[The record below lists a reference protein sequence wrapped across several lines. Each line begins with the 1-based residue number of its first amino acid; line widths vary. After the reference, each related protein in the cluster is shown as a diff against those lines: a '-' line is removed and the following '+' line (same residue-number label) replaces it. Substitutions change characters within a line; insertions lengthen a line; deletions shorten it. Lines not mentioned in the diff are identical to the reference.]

1 MILSCSTRRQ
11 AVQFRALQDACF
23 QTTMGGNNAQAWA
36 VTVSCHCLSSM
47 PPPDSSG
54 ELLAGGVRRVKTLS
68 SRQTVIG
75 PWKGAPGQMEPSN
88 FNLKD
93 QEKGHHH
100 PEAIQRTSLLEGAHG
115 NVQQYMVPEKN
126 GVVDLQPSGKSSVIK
141 SYCKKSCGVSETHQG
156 TPSSG
161 LRGWFKSPHLGVL
174 SDGDSSAHLEAL
186 RAKPT
191 VRKERVVRPDSE
203 LGERPPEDNQ
213 SFQYDHEAFLGKE
226 DSKTFD
232 QLTSEESKERLGKI
246 VDRIDDDGDG
256 FVTTEELKIWIKR
269 VQKRY
274 IYDNVAKVWKDYD
287 RDKDDHISWEEY
299 KQATY
304 GYYLGN
310 PAEFHDSSDHHTF
323 KKMLPRDERRFKAA
337 DLNGDQTA
345 TREEFT
351 AFLHPEEFEHMKE
364 IVVLETLEDIDKNG
378 DGFVDQD
385 EYIADMFSHEE
396 SGPEPDWV
404 VSEREQFNEFRDLN
418 KDGKLDQDE
427 IRHWILPQDY
437 DHAQAEAR
445 HLVYESD
452 KNKDEKLTK
461 EEILENWNMFV
472 GSQATNYGEDL
483 TKNHDEL

>member
-1 MILSCSTRRQ
+1 MGRPEPPGASRARPSLGRGQRLRRYEPP
-11 AVQFRALQDACF
+11 LH
-23 QTTMGGNNAQAWA
+23 GG
-36 VTVSCHCLSSM
+36 L
-47 PPPDSSG
+47 P
-54 ELLAGGVRRVKTLS
+54 LLATMARGGRL
-68 SRQTVIG
+68 G
-75 PWKGAPGQMEPSN
+75 LALG
-88 FNLKD
+88 
-93 QEKGHHH
+93 
-100 PEAIQRTSLLEGAHG
+100 LLLA
-115 NVQQYMVPEKN
+115 
-126 GVVDLQPSGKSSVIK
+126 L
-141 SYCKKSCGVSETHQG
+141 
-156 TPSSG
+156 
-161 LRGWFKSPHLGVL
+161 VL
-174 SDGDSSAHLEAL
+174 AL

-232 QLTSEESKERLGKI
+232 QLSPDESKERLGKI
-246 VDRIDDDGDG
+246 VDRIDSDGDG
-256 FVTTEELKIWIKR
+256 LVTTEELKVWIKR

-287 RDKDDHISWEEY
+287 RDKDEKISWEEY

-310 PAEFHDSSDHHTF
+310 PAEFQDSSDHHTF
-323 KKMLPRDERRFKAA
+323 KKMLPRDERRFKAS
-337 DLNGDQTA
+337 DLDGDLTA

-385 EYIADMFSHEE
+385 EYIADMFSHEDN
-396 SGPEPDWV
+396 GPEPDWV
-404 VSEREQFNEFRDLN
+404 LSEREQFNDFRDLN
-418 KDGKLDQDE
+418 KDGKLDKDE

-452 KNKDEKLTK
+452 KNKDEMLTK
-461 EEILENWNMFV
+461 EEILDNWNMFV

>member
-1 MILSCSTRRQ
+1 MARGGRGCHLGL
-11 AVQFRALQDACF
+11 AL
-23 QTTMGGNNAQAWA
+23 G
-36 VTVSCHCLSSM
+36 L
-47 PPPDSSG
+47 
-54 ELLAGGVRRVKTLS
+54 LLALVL
-68 SRQTVIG
+68 
-75 PWKGAPGQMEPSN
+75 AP
-88 FNLKD
+88 
-93 QEKGHHH
+93 
-100 PEAIQRTSLLEGAHG
+100 T
-115 NVQQYMVPEKN
+115 
-126 GVVDLQPSGKSSVIK
+126 
-141 SYCKKSCGVSETHQG
+141 
-156 TPSSG
+156 
-161 LRGWFKSPHLGVL
+161 
-174 SDGDSSAHLEAL
+174 AL

-246 VDRIDDDGDG
+246 VDRIDSDGDG
-256 FVTTEELKIWIKR
+256 FVTTEELKTWIKR

-287 RDKDDHISWEEY
+287 RDKDDKISWEEY

-310 PAEFHDSSDHHTF
+310 PTEFHDTSDHHTF

-337 DLNGDQTA
+337 DLDGDQTA

-396 SGPEPDWV
+396 NGPEPDWV
-404 VSEREQFNEFRDLN
+404 LSEREQFNEFRDLN
-418 KDGKLDQDE
+418 KDGKLDKDE

-452 KNKDEKLTK
+452 KNKDKLVHPFIQSADTLQTSAACEAEGSPITLK
-461 EEILENWNMFV
+461 SRHPQASSPCWLRANISWMKSSLKRRSWTTGTCLLEVRLLIMGKISPKTMMSFDAH
-472 GSQATNYGEDL
+472 SP
-483 TKNHDEL
+483 

>member
-1 MILSCSTRRQ
+1 
-11 AVQFRALQDACF
+11 
-23 QTTMGGNNAQAWA
+23 MGAWA
-36 VTVSCHCLSSM
+36 RERGSPKLPCPRPGARPSARAWGGRWRRGWPVPSPAPSPAPIPESPLSSLARCLPAGRSLLPTM
-47 PPPDSSG
+47 ARG
-54 ELLAGGVRRVKTLS
+54 GRGRRLGLALGLLLALAL
-68 SRQTVIG
+68 
-75 PWKGAPGQMEPSN
+75 AP
-88 FNLKD
+88 
-93 QEKGHHH
+93 
-100 PEAIQRTSLLEGAHG
+100 R
-115 NVQQYMVPEKN
+115 
-126 GVVDLQPSGKSSVIK
+126 
-141 SYCKKSCGVSETHQG
+141 
-156 TPSSG
+156 
-161 LRGWFKSPHLGVL
+161 
-174 SDGDSSAHLEAL
+174 AL

-246 VDRIDDDGDG
+246 VDRIDSDGDG
-256 FVTTEELKIWIKR
+256 FVTTEELKTWIKR

-287 RDKDDHISWEEY
+287 RDKDDKVSWEEY

-304 GYYLGN
+304 GYYLGI

-337 DLNGDQTA
+337 DLNSDQTA

-364 IVVLETLEDIDKNG
+364 IVVLETLEDIDKDG

-404 VSEREQFNEFRDLN
+404 LSEREQFNEFRDLN
-418 KDGKLDQDE
+418 KDGKLDKDE

-452 KNKDEKLTK
+452 KNRDEKLTK